1 VVGWRWFGGHGVA
14 LGAALLAALWW
25 TGLGEGDPGGGGV
38 GLLWAALGYC
48 GLAGLL
54 TALRTRRILD
64 ATAVGL
70 VAGPAG
76 CALALL
82 SVAAIAR
89 DAHWLTS
96 LVVIPGVALLG
107 ALAAAVGGGAARPL
121 RRLLDSRAGQR

>member
-1 VVGWRWFGGHGVA
+1 MAAHAAA
-14 LGAALLAALWW
+14 LGAVLLTALCWTALV
-25 TGLGEGDPGGGGV
+25 EGDPGGGGAA
-38 GLLWAALGYC
+38 LLWGVLGYC

-76 CALALL
+76 CALGVLGI
-82 SVAAIAR
+82 AAITR
-89 DAHWLTS
+89 DTHWLTD

-107 ALAAAVGGGAARPL
+107 ALAAAAGCGAGLPL
-121 RRLLDSRAGQR
+121 RRLLDRRAGQR